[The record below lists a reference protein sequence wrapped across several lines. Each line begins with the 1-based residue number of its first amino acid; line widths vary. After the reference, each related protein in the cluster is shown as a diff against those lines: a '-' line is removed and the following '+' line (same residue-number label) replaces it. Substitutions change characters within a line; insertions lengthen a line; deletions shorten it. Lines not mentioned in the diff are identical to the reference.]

1 MDEYTRRVG
10 QRLLII
16 PSWYYDSYA
25 HELTLTPTDL
35 PLVLNPGEGWGTG
48 SHPTTQMCLLFIEK
62 YLQPNDRL
70 LDIGCGSGI
79 LSLAA
84 AKFGAGSILAIDIDP
99 EAETAT
105 RENMV
110 RNNLADKI
118 EFRLGSLESVL
129 QATPPVA
136 PFQLIAGNIFAY
148 LIIPFLQ
155 EGLAMLL
162 APGGK
167 LILSGILERQA
178 DDVIEALNTAGLTV
192 IEQQEIDGWVGI
204 VAGKIQETY

>member
-10 QRLLII
+10 ERLLII

-25 HELTLTPTDL
+25 HELTLTAIDL

-62 YLQPNDRL
+62 YLQPDDRV

-84 AKFGAGSILAIDIDP
+84 AKFGAGSVLGIDIDP

-105 RENMV
+105 RENMA
-110 RNNLADKI
+110 RNNVADKI

-129 QATPPVA
+129 QATPPAA
-136 PFQLIAGNIFAY
+136 PFQLIVGNIFAY
-148 LIIPFLQ
+148 LIILFLQ
-155 EGLAMLL
+155 EGLATLL
-162 APGGK
+162 APDGK
-167 LILSGILERQA
+167 LILSGILEKQA
-178 DDVIEALNTAGLTV
+178 ESVVEALNAVGLTV
-192 IEQQEIDGWVGI
+192 IEQQEIDGWVGM
-204 VAGKIQETY
+204 VASRG

>member
-62 YLQPNDRL
+62 YLNPHDHV

-84 AKFGAGSILAIDIDP
+84 AKFGAGPVLGIDIDP

-105 RENMV
+105 RENIT
-110 RNNLADKI
+110 RNNLAGQI
-118 EFRLGSLESVL
+118 EFRLGSLESLL
-129 QATPPVA
+129 QATPPIA
-136 PFQLIAGNIFAY
+136 PFQLIVGNIFAY

-155 EGLAMLL
+155 NGLGTLL
-162 APGGK
+162 APDGK
-167 LILSGILERQA
+167 LTLSGILERQA

-192 IEQQEIDGWVGI
+192 IEQQEFDGWIGI
-204 VAGKIQETY
+204 VARRD

>member
-25 HELTLTPTDL
+25 HELTITSTDL
-35 PLVLNPGEGWGTG
+35 PLILNPGEGWGTG

-62 YLQPNDRL
+62 YLKPNDRV

-84 AKFGAGSILAIDIDP
+84 AKFGAGSVLAIDIDP

-105 RENMV
+105 RENMA
-110 RNNLADKI
+110 RNDLADQI

-129 QATPPVA
+129 QATPPIA
-136 PFQLIAGNIFAY
+136 PFQLIVGNIFAY

-155 EGLAMLL
+155 EGLANLL
-162 APGGK
+162 AQDGK
-167 LILSGILERQA
+167 LILSGVLEKQA
-178 DDVIEALNTAGLTV
+178 DDVIEALKASGLTV
-192 IEQQEIDGWVGI
+192 IEQQEIDGWMGI
-204 VAGKIQETY
+204 VAGGV